1 MIKQVERG
9 EIYLA
14 DLNPAIGSEQGGIRP
29 VLILQNNIGNFHS
42 GTTIIASIT
51 SCIRHKHKLPTH
63 LFIEARDDLYNDS
76 VVLLEQIRTIDKNRL
91 IKKMTTLNY
100 KEMLS
105 VDKCLIISIGLS
117 SWFL

>member
-1 MIKQVERG
+1 MIEQVERG

-51 SCIRHKHKLPTH
+51 SCIRHKHNLPTH
-63 LFIEARDDLYNDS
+63 LFIKARENLYYDS
-76 VVLLEQIRTIDKNRL
+76 IILLEQIRTIDKSRL
-91 IKKMTTLNY
+91 IRKLGKLNY
-100 KEMLS
+100 CEIELLNKSVLISLGIDKLS
-105 VDKCLIISIGLS
+105 K
-117 SWFL
+117 